1 MELKF
6 NGFAGCC
13 GAGILFG
20 FPLDS
25 YRHDSTFERHI
36 KLQEATMEKY
46 FRPTVG
52 KGSEEGIMLTN
63 VSFIHAVLNSK
74 QMLSEPMLLK
84 HGFRVIDE
92 SVNLNTSN
100 RIVHYLRTR
109 NPLPTEKKVEQR
121 MFG

>member
-6 NGFAGCC
+6 NSFAGCC

-25 YRHDSTFERHI
+25 YRSDSTFVQYIQR
-36 KLQEATMEKY
+36 QEAVMEKY

-52 KGSEEGIMLTN
+52 KSDEGIMLTN

-92 SVNLNTSN
+92 SINLNTSN

-109 NPLPTEKKVEQR
+109 VPTITEKKVEQR
-121 MFG
+121 MFGT